1 MRGKILQYNGSDG
14 SGIVVIEGQQHKFT
28 IATWKGDVA
37 PVVGK
42 TVEVDL
48 VEGTVQS
55 VTLVGDDVL
64 LREKTAELT
73 GKLGGL
79 VGGLTKGGGAGG
91 GTGASIIARYGKPLL
106 IAYGVFFIGSL
117 FFHFISMQM
126 LGMSQGNSL
135 FDLSSQLSQAGGG
148 GGIKLLVLLAYLSI
162 AVPFVWP
169 DKRAWLTLL
178 LPLLSVL
185 WGFWSV
191 RRAMGPMA
199 ELFSYG
205 IGFYLTIASALF
217 IAALAF
223 KRFRTG

>member
-14 SGIVVIEGQQHKFT
+14 SGIVVVDGQQHKFT
-28 IATWKGDVA
+28 IATWKGDTA
-37 PVVGK
+37 PAVGK
-42 TVEVDL
+42 TVDVALLADGG
-48 VEGTVQS
+48 VET

-79 VGGLTKGGGAGG
+79 VGGLTKSGGGG
-91 GTGASIIARYGKPLL
+91 SIVARYGKPLL
-106 IAYGVFFIGSL
+106 IAYGVFFIASL
-117 FFHFISMQM
+117 FFHFIAMEM
-126 LGMSQGNSL
+126 FGTSQGKSL

-169 DKRAWLTLL
+169 DKRAWLALL
-178 LPLLSVL
+178 LPLLAVAWAFL
-185 WGFWSV
+185 SV
-191 RRAMGPMA
+191 RRSMGPMA

-205 IGFYLTIASALF
+205 IGFYLTIASALY
-217 IAALAF
+217 IAIVGL
-223 KRFRTG
+223 KRSRTG